1 MDTGVEGRGFI
12 FGPPIAMAIGA
23 KFVPMRKPKKLPGM
37 MARTQKNKATAHHLD
52 LLKNQLAE
60 LTNQK
65 QQQQVASG
73 GDKKRR
79 KLVVVSQNC
88 IEPLQA
94 LCHGSKEVMSMKGQ
108 SADKRRDIATLRK
121 KRKEEKIVN
130 IRDFR
135 LPKWHAAFQPW
146 QGLGN
151 RLPRLSPM

>member
-65 QQQQVASG
+65 QQQQVATG

-121 KRKEEKIVN
+121 KRKEEKIGV
-130 IRDFR
+130 
-135 LPKWHAAFQPW
+135 
-146 QGLGN
+146 
-151 RLPRLSPM
+151 